1 MYKYPAVK
9 GSELQPKRIFFEK
22 TLFFLFLNF
31 RSFPLDI
38 PGVLY

>member
-9 GSELQPKRIFFEK
+9 VSHLQPKRIISEK
-22 TLFFLFLNF
+22 TLFFLFLIF